1 MKILYDYQAFD
12 IQRSGGVSNVFS
24 LLVDSVKKAGV
35 DVNVGI
41 AYTENL
47 YMLSQGYPT
56 KEQQLERLKNAGKIA
71 PDTGVGD
78 IDWKKVNWFYSK
90 NAIVH
95 GDYDV
100 FHPTHYYPYFL
111 DYYDFKRPY
120 IVTIHDLAFE
130 RLRNYIQFNEGMCLA
145 DFDNRRNIMK
155 SASKVVAISEA
166 TKKDITDIYK
176 VPEEKIDVVYNAYRE
191 LPENYEYNK
200 PFDFPYILYVGTRQG
215 PLNYKCF
222 IPFFNQIVPFMKEH
236 KEFKLVCTG
245 QKFTKFELDMFR
257 QYGLEDR
264 VENHYLN
271 EDGLNNLYHHA
282 FCFVFPSEFEGFG
295 LPILE
300 AYKNDCPTLLNDI
313 PVFRE
318 VAGDCGTY
326 FDIADGK
333 SLNEKLENLFA
344 LNDNDRNALIAKQKE
359 RLPLFTAE
367 KMAEGYIN
375 VYKSVLKRLTGKI

>member
-24 LLVDSVKKAGV
+24 LLVDEVRKRE
-35 DVNVGI
+35 DVTVGI
-41 AYTENL
+41 ASTTNL
-47 YMLSQGYPT
+47 YMLAQGYPNEET
-56 KEQQLERLKNAGKIA
+56 TLARLIAAGKISA
-71 PDTGVGD
+71 ETDIES
-78 IDWKKVNWFYSK
+78 IDWKKVNKIYSK
-90 NAIVH
+90 NKITR

-100 FHPTHYYPYFL
+100 FHPTHYNPYFL
-111 DYYDFKRPY
+111 EYGVNKPY
-120 IVTIHDLAFE
+120 VVTIHDLAFE
-130 RLRNYIQFNEGMCLA
+130 RLRNYIQFNEQMCLK
-145 DFDNRRNIMK
+145 DFDNRRDIMAA
-155 SASKVVAISEA
+155 ASKVVAISEA
-166 TKKDITDIYK
+166 TKRDIIGIYK
-176 VPEEKIDVVYNAYRE
+176 IPENKIEVVYNAYRE

-222 IPFFNQIVPFMKEH
+222 IPFFNQIVPFMKKH
-236 KEFKLVCTG
+236 KDFKLVCTG

-257 QYGLEDR
+257 QYDLEDR

-271 EDGLNNLYHHA
+271 EHGLNNLYHHA

-300 AYKNDCPTLLNDI
+300 AYKNGCLALLNDI

-318 VAGDCGTY
+318 VAGDSGVY
-326 FDIADGK
+326 FDITDGK
-333 SLNEKLENLFA
+333 SLNEKLEGLFEMKE
-344 LNDNDRNALIAKQKE
+344 DDRNALIEKQKE

-375 VYKSVLKRLTGKI
+375 VYKSVIK

>member
-24 LLVDSVKKAGV
+24 LLVSEVKKREEV
-35 DVNVGI
+35 TVPI
-41 AYTENL
+41 ASTDNL
-47 YMLSQGYPT
+47 YMLAQGYPT
-56 KEQQLERLKNAGKIA
+56 AKQTYDRLIAAGKLNE
-71 PDTGVGD
+71 GMGLND
-78 IDWKKVNWFYSK
+78 IDWGKVNKICSK
-90 NAIVH
+90 NAIIR

-100 FHPTHYYPYFL
+100 FHPTHYNPYFL
-111 DYYDFKRPY
+111 EYGVDKPY
-120 IVTIHDLAFE
+120 VVTVHDLAFE
-130 RLRNYIQFNEGMCLA
+130 RLKDYIQFNENMCFK
-145 DFDNRRNIMK
+145 DFDNRRDIMAA
-155 SASKVVAISEA
+155 ASKVVAISEA
-166 TKKDITDIYK
+166 TKRDIMDIYK
-176 VPEEKIDVVYNAYRE
+176 VPEVKIDVVYNAYRE
-191 LPENYEYNK
+191 LPENYEYNN
-200 PFDFPYILYVGTRQG
+200 PFNFPYILYVGTRQG

-222 IPFFNQIVPFMKEH
+222 IPFFNQIVPFLKEH
-236 KEFKLVCTG
+236 KDFKLICTG

-300 AYKNDCPTLLNDI
+300 AYKNDCPALLNNI

-318 VAGDCGTY
+318 VAGDDGLY
-326 FDIADGK
+326 FDITDGK
-333 SLNEKLENLFA
+333 SLNANLEGLFS
-344 LNDNDRNALIAKQKE
+344 LSDDDRKDVIWKQRQ
-359 RLPLFTAE
+359 RLPLFTAD

-375 VYKSVLKRLTGKI
+375 VYKSVLK

>member
-24 LLVDSVKKAGV
+24 LLVSEVKKREEV
-35 DVNVGI
+35 TVSI
-41 AYTENL
+41 ASTDNL
-47 YMLSQGYPT
+47 YMLAQGYPT
-56 KEQQLERLKNAGKIA
+56 AKQTYDRLIAAGKLNE
-71 PDTGVGD
+71 GMGLND
-78 IDWKKVNWFYSK
+78 IDWGKVNKICSK
-90 NAIVH
+90 NAIIR

-100 FHPTHYYPYFL
+100 FHPTHYNPYFL
-111 DYYDFKRPY
+111 EYGVDKPY
-120 IVTIHDLAFE
+120 VVTVHDLAFE
-130 RLRNYIQFNEGMCLA
+130 RLKDYIQFNENMCFK
-145 DFDNRRNIMK
+145 DFDNRRDIMAA
-155 SASKVVAISEA
+155 ASKVVAISEA
-166 TKKDITDIYK
+166 TKRDIMDIYK
-176 VPEEKIDVVYNAYRE
+176 VPEAKIDVVYNAYRE
-191 LPENYEYNK
+191 LPENYEYNN
-200 PFDFPYILYVGTRQG
+200 PFNFPYILYVGTRQG

-236 KEFKLVCTG
+236 KDFRLICTG

-300 AYKNDCPTLLNDI
+300 AYKNDCPALLNNI

-318 VAGDCGTY
+318 VAGDDGLY
-326 FDIADGK
+326 FDITDGK
-333 SLNEKLENLFA
+333 SLNANLEGLFS
-344 LNDNDRNALIAKQKE
+344 LSDDDRKDIIWKQRQ
-359 RLPLFTAE
+359 RLPLFTADE
-367 KMAEGYIN
+367 MAEGYIN
-375 VYKSVLKRLTGKI
+375 VYKSVLK

>member
-24 LLVDSVKKAGV
+24 MLVDEVKKREEV
-35 DVNVGI
+35 SVGI
-41 AYTENL
+41 ASTTNL
-47 YMLSQGYPT
+47 YMLAQGYPT
-56 KEQQLERLKNAGKIA
+56 EEQVYQRLINSGKIN
-71 PDTGVGD
+71 PEMGIKDV
-78 IDWKKVNWFYSK
+78 DWKKVNMIYSK
-90 NAIVH
+90 NAIKR

-100 FHPTHYYPYFL
+100 FHPTHYDPYFL
-111 DYYDFKRPY
+111 EYGMNIPY
-120 IVTIHDLAFE
+120 VVTVHDLAFE
-130 RLRNYIQFNEGMCLA
+130 RLRDYIQFNEQMCLK
-145 DFDNRRNIMK
+145 DFDKRRDIM
-155 SASKVVAISEA
+155 SAARKVVAISEA
-166 TKKDITDIYK
+166 TKKDIIDIYK
-176 VPEEKIDVVYNAYRE
+176 VPESKIEVVYNAYRE
-191 LPENYEYNK
+191 LPENYEYNN
-200 PFDFPYILYVGTRQG
+200 PFNFPYILYVGTRQG

-222 IPFFNQIVPFMKEH
+222 IPFFNQIVPFMKTH
-236 KEFKLVCTG
+236 KDFKLICTG

-300 AYKNDCPTLLNDI
+300 AYKNGCPALLNDI
-313 PVFRE
+313 PVFHE
-318 VAGDCGTY
+318 VAGDCGHY
-326 FDIADGK
+326 FDITDGK
-333 SLNEKLENLFA
+333 SLNEKLEDLYRSSNEA
-344 LNDNDRNALIAKQKE
+344 RNYLIEKQRE

-375 VYKSVLKRLTGKI
+375 VYKSVLK

>member
-24 LLVDSVKKAGV
+24 LLLEEMKKREKV
-35 DVNVGI
+35 SVGI
-41 AYTENL
+41 ASTSNL
-47 YMLSQGYPT
+47 YMLAQGYPT
-56 KEQQLERLKNAGKIA
+56 SDQTLERLIAAGKI
-71 PDTGVGD
+71 DGSTKSSD
-78 IDWKKVNWFYSK
+78 IDWKNVNRIYSK
-90 NAIVH
+90 NMIKRA
-95 GDYDV
+95 DYDV
-100 FHPTHYYPYFL
+100 FHPTHYNPYFL
-111 DYYDFKRPY
+111 EYGIKKPY
-120 IVTIHDLAFE
+120 VVTVHDLAFE
-130 RLRNYIQFNEGMCLA
+130 RLRNYIQFNESMCLA
-145 DFDNRRNIMK
+145 DFDNRRDIM
-155 SASKVVAISEA
+155 AAANKVVAISEA
-166 TKKDITDIYK
+166 TKKDIMDIYK
-176 VPEEKIDVVYNAYRE
+176 IPESKIDVVYNAYRE

-200 PFDFPYILYVGTRQG
+200 PFNFPYILYVGTRQG

-236 KEFKLVCTG
+236 KDFKLICTG
-245 QKFTKFELDMFR
+245 AKFSKFELDMFR

-300 AYKNDCPTLLNDI
+300 AYKNDCPALLNDI
-313 PVFRE
+313 PVFHE
-318 VAGDCGTY
+318 VAGDCGQY
-326 FDIADGK
+326 FDITDGK
-333 SLNEKLENLFA
+333 SLNEKLEKLFE
-344 LNDNDRNALIAKQKE
+344 LKEDDRNDLIMRQKE

-375 VYKSVLKRLTGKI
+375 VYKSVLK

>member
-24 LLVDSVKKAGV
+24 LLLSEVKKREE
-35 DVNVGI
+35 VNVGI
-41 AYTENL
+41 ASTENL

-56 KEQQLERLKNAGKIA
+56 KEQTLSRLVKSGKVN
-71 PDTGVGD
+71 PDIKMEDV
-78 IDWKKVNWFYSK
+78 DWKKVNQIYSK
-90 NAIVH
+90 NAIKK

-100 FHPTHYYPYFL
+100 FHPTHYEPYFL
-111 DYYDFKRPY
+111 EDGIDKPY
-120 IVTIHDLAFE
+120 VVTVHDLAFE
-130 RLRNYIQFNEGMCLA
+130 RLRDYIQFNERMCLN
-145 DFDNRRNIMK
+145 DFDKRRDIMA

-166 TKKDITDIYK
+166 TKKDVMDIYK

-191 LPENYEYNK
+191 LPENYEYNN
-200 PFDFPYILYVGTRQG
+200 PFNFPYILYIGTRQG

-236 KEFKLVCTG
+236 KDFKLICTG

-264 VENHYLN
+264 VLNYYFN
-271 EDGLNNLYHHA
+271 EDGLNNVYHHA

-300 AYKNDCPTLLNDI
+300 AYKNNCPALLNNI
-313 PVFRE
+313 PVFHE
-318 VAGDCGTY
+318 VAGDCGLY
-326 FDIADGK
+326 FDITDGK
-333 SLNEKLENLFA
+333 SLNENLERMFEMKE
-344 LNDNDRNALIAKQKE
+344 DDRNALILKQKE

-367 KMAEGYIN
+367 KMADGYIN
-375 VYKSVLKRLTGKI
+375 VYKSVLK

>member
-1 MKILYDYQAFD
+1 MKVLYDYQAFD

-24 LLVDSVKKAGV
+24 LLVSEVKKTEEV
-35 DVNVGI
+35 TVSI
-41 AYTENL
+41 ASTNNL
-47 YMLSQGYPT
+47 YMQSQGYPT
-56 KEQQLERLKNAGKIA
+56 AEFTYNRLIQLGKI
-71 PDTGVGD
+71 DKSLLFSD
-78 IDWKKVNWFYSK
+78 IDWGKVNKICSK
-90 NAIVH
+90 NAIVR

-100 FHPTHYYPYFL
+100 FHPTHYDPYFL
-111 DYYDFKRPY
+111 EYGVDKPY
-120 IVTIHDLAFE
+120 VVTVHDLAFE
-130 RLRNYIQFNEGMCLA
+130 RLKDYIQFNENMCFK
-145 DFDNRRNIMK
+145 DFDNRRDIMAE
-155 SASKVVAISEA
+155 ASKVVAISEA
-166 TKKDITDIYK
+166 TKRDIMDIYK
-176 VPEEKIDVVYNAYRE
+176 VPESKIDVVYNGYRE
-191 LPENYEYNK
+191 LPENYEYNN
-200 PFDFPYILYVGTRQG
+200 PFNFPYILYVGTRQG

-236 KEFKLVCTG
+236 KDFKLICTG

-300 AYKNDCPTLLNDI
+300 AYKNDCPALLNNI

-318 VAGDCGTY
+318 VAGDDGLY
-326 FDIADGK
+326 FDITDGK
-333 SLNEKLENLFA
+333 SLNANLEGLFS
-344 LNDNDRNALIAKQKE
+344 LSDDDRKDIIWKQRQ
-359 RLPLFTAE
+359 RLPLFTAD

-375 VYKSVLKRLTGKI
+375 VYKSVLK

>member
-24 LLVDSVKKAGV
+24 LLVDEVRKRE
-35 DVNVGI
+35 DVTVGI
-41 AYTENL
+41 ASTTNL
-47 YMLSQGYPT
+47 YMLSQGYPNEET
-56 KEQQLERLKNAGKIA
+56 TLARLIAAGKIQA
-71 PDTGVGD
+71 GTDIES
-78 IDWKKVNWFYSK
+78 IDWKKVNKIYSK
-90 NAIVH
+90 NKIIR

-100 FHPTHYYPYFL
+100 FHPTHYSPYFL
-111 DYYDFKRPY
+111 EYGIDKPY
-120 IVTIHDLAFE
+120 VVTIHDLAFE
-130 RLRNYIQFNEGMCLA
+130 RLRNYIQYNEQMCLA
-145 DFDNRRNIMK
+145 DFDNRRDIMAA
-155 SASKVVAISEA
+155 ASKVVAISEA
-166 TKKDITDIYK
+166 TKRDIIGIYK
-176 VPEEKIDVVYNAYRE
+176 IPENKIEVVYNAYRE

-222 IPFFNQIVPFMKEH
+222 IPFFNQIVPFMKKH
-236 KEFKLVCTG
+236 KDFKLVCTG

-257 QYGLEDR
+257 QYDLEDR

-271 EDGLNNLYHHA
+271 EHGLNNLYHHA

-300 AYKNDCPTLLNDI
+300 AYKNGCLALLNDI

-318 VAGDCGTY
+318 VAGDSGVY
-326 FDIADGK
+326 FDITDGK
-333 SLNEKLENLFA
+333 SLNEKLEGLFEMKE
-344 LNDNDRNALIAKQKE
+344 DDRNALIDKQKE

-375 VYKSVLKRLTGKI
+375 VYKSVLK

>member
-24 LLVDSVKKAGV
+24 LLVSEVKKRE
-35 DVNVGI
+35 DVSVGI
-41 AYTENL
+41 ASTKNL
-47 YMLSQGYPT
+47 YMLAQGYPT
-56 KEQQLERLKNAGKIA
+56 EDACLNKLKSVGKIG
-71 PDTGVGD
+71 PETQTDN
-78 IDWKKVNWFYSK
+78 IDWKKVNQIYSK
-90 NAIVH
+90 NAIKR

-100 FHPTHYYPYFL
+100 FHPTHYNPYFL
-111 DYYDFKRPY
+111 EYGVNKPY
-120 IVTIHDLAFE
+120 VVTVHDLAFE
-130 RLRNYIQFNEGMCLA
+130 RLRDYIQYNEQMCLN
-145 DFDNRRNIMK
+145 DFDNRRDIMAA
-155 SASKVVAISEA
+155 ASKVVAISEA
-166 TKKDITDIYK
+166 TKKDIIDIYK
-176 VPEEKIDVVYNAYRE
+176 VPESKIEVVYNAYRE
-191 LPENYEYNK
+191 LPENYEYNN
-200 PFDFPYILYVGTRQG
+200 PFNFPYILYVGTRQG

-236 KEFKLVCTG
+236 REFKLICTG
-245 QKFTKFELDMFR
+245 QRFTKFELDMFR

-318 VAGDCGTY
+318 VAGNCGTY
-326 FDIADGK
+326 FSISDGI
-333 SLNEKLENLFA
+333 SLNDRLEGLYS
-344 LNDNDRNALIAKQKE
+344 LTEDDRKALIERQRE

-375 VYKSVLKRLTGKI
+375 VYKSVLK

>member
-24 LLVDSVKKAGV
+24 MLVDEMKKREEIEI
-35 DVNVGI
+35 GI
-41 AYTENL
+41 ASTTNL
-47 YMLSQGYPT
+47 YMLAMGYPT
-56 KEQQLERLKNAGKIA
+56 EEQTLQRLINAGKIDPA
-71 PDTGVGD
+71 TRLNS
-78 IDWKKVNWFYSK
+78 IDWKKVNRIFSK
-90 NAIVH
+90 NAIIR

-100 FHPTHYYPYFL
+100 FHPTHYDPYFL
-111 DYYDFKRPY
+111 DYGVNIPY
-120 IVTIHDLAFE
+120 VVTVHDLAFE
-130 RLRNYIQFNEGMCLA
+130 RLRDYIQFNESMCLA
-145 DFDNRRNIMK
+145 DFDKRRDIMAA
-155 SASKVVAISEA
+155 ASKVVAISEA
-166 TKKDITDIYK
+166 TKKDIIDIYK
-176 VPEEKIDVVYNAYRE
+176 VPENKIEIVYNAYRE

-236 KEFKLVCTG
+236 KDFKLICTG
-245 QKFTKFELDMFR
+245 QKFTKFEKDMFR

-300 AYKNDCPTLLNDI
+300 AYKNDCPALLNNI

-318 VAGDCGTY
+318 VAGDDGLY
-326 FDIADGK
+326 FDITDGK
-333 SLNEKLENLFA
+333 SLNANLEGLFS
-344 LNDNDRNALIAKQKE
+344 LSDDDRKDIIWKQRQ
-359 RLPLFTAE
+359 RLPLFTAD

-375 VYKSVLKRLTGKI
+375 VYKSALK

>member
-24 LLVDSVKKAGV
+24 LLVDEVKKREQV
-35 DVNVGI
+35 SVGI
-41 AYTENL
+41 ASTTNL
-47 YMLSQGYPT
+47 YMLAQGYPSE
-56 KEQQLERLKNAGKIA
+56 EQTLRRLVDAGKLDQATIN
-71 PDTGVGD
+71 DG
-78 IDWKKVNWFYSK
+78 IDWKKVNRIYSK
-90 NAIVH
+90 NAIKR

-100 FHPTHYYPYFL
+100 FHPTHYDPYFL
-111 DYYDFKRPY
+111 EYGMNKPY
-120 IVTIHDLAFE
+120 VVTVHDLAFE
-130 RLRNYIQFNEGMCLA
+130 RLKDYIQFNENMCFK
-145 DFDNRRNIMK
+145 DFDNRRDIM
-155 SASKVVAISEA
+155 AAANKVVAISEA
-166 TKKDITDIYK
+166 TKRDIMDIYK
-176 VPEEKIDVVYNAYRE
+176 VPEAKIDVVYNAYRE
-191 LPENYEYNK
+191 LPENYEYNN
-200 PFDFPYILYVGTRQG
+200 PFNFPYILYVGTRQG

-236 KEFKLVCTG
+236 KDFKLICTG

-300 AYKNDCPTLLNDI
+300 AYKNDCPTLLNNI

-318 VAGDCGTY
+318 VAGDDGLY
-326 FDIADGK
+326 FDITDGK
-333 SLNEKLENLFA
+333 SLNANLEGLFS
-344 LNDNDRNALIAKQKE
+344 LSDDDRKDIIWKQRQ
-359 RLPLFTAE
+359 RLPLFTAD

-375 VYKSVLKRLTGKI
+375 VYKSVLK

>member
-24 LLVDSVKKAGV
+24 LLVDSVRKAGI
-35 DVNVGI
+35 NAEVGI
-41 AYTENL
+41 AHTNNL
-47 YMLSQGYPT
+47 YMLAMGYPT
-56 KEQQLERLKNAGKIA
+56 REFQYTRLTNAGKLA
-71 PDTGVGD
+71 PGTKIED
-78 IDWKKVNWFYSK
+78 IDWVRVNRVYSR
-90 NAIVH
+90 NAIIR

-100 FHPTHYYPYFL
+100 FHPTHYDPYFL
-111 DYYDFKRPY
+111 EYGVDKPY
-120 IVTIHDLAFE
+120 VVTVHDLAFE
-130 RLRNYIQFNEGMCLA
+130 RLRNYIQFNEQMCLN
-145 DFDNRRNIMK
+145 DFDKRRDIMA

-166 TKKDITDIYK
+166 TKKDIIDIYK
-176 VPEEKIDVVYNAYRE
+176 VPESKIEVVYNAYRE
-191 LPENYEYNK
+191 LPENYEYNN

-236 KEFKLVCTG
+236 KDFKLICTG

-271 EDGLNNLYHHA
+271 EDGLNNLYHYA

-300 AYKNDCPTLLNDI
+300 AYKNGCPALLNDI

-318 VAGDCGTY
+318 VAGDCGQY
-326 FDIADGK
+326 FDITDGK
-333 SLNEKLENLFA
+333 SLNESLERLFEMKE
-344 LNDNDRNALIAKQKE
+344 DDRNALVFRQKE
-359 RLPLFTAE
+359 RLPLFTPG

-375 VYKSVLKRLTGKI
+375 VYKSVLK